1 MEQIITFL
9 PGQLPGEPV
18 FQIEMTGITYPD
30 SHYHI
35 ERENSSIYI
44 LEYIMEGEGL
54 LRIGEETYRPV
65 KGDVYLLPRG
75 KSHFY
80 QADAGNPWKKIW
92 MNVKGSLCDTLVE
105 GFGLGETVLFRDC
118 PVYPLFREFL
128 HVCEKRR
135 AAGPRWPAGPPS
147 FSMKSFFSWPL
158 TQRRGRSR
166 KYGSRRLRLQ

>member
-1 MEQIITFL
+1 MEITRKILRKTRIMEQIITFL

-54 LRIGEETYRPV
+54 LRIGEETYRPA

-80 QADAGNPWKKIW
+80 QARCGQSMEKNMDECKRK
-92 MNVKGSLCDTLVE
+92 
-105 GFGLGETVLFRDC
+105 
-118 PVYPLFREFL
+118 PVRHP
-128 HVCEKRR
+128 C
-135 AAGPRWPAGPPS
+135 G
-147 FSMKSFFSWPL
+147 
-158 TQRRGRSR
+158 
-166 KYGSRRLRLQ
+166 RLRPGGDGSFPGLPGLSFIPGVPSCL

>member
-54 LRIGEETYRPV
+54 LRIGEETYRPA
-65 KGDVYLLPRG
+65 KGDVYLLPGEKAIFTRPMRPIHG
-75 KSHFY
+75 K
-80 QADAGNPWKKIW
+80 
-92 MNVKGSLCDTLVE
+92 
-105 GFGLGETVLFRDC
+105 
-118 PVYPLFREFL
+118 
-128 HVCEKRR
+128 
-135 AAGPRWPAGPPS
+135 
-147 FSMKSFFSWPL
+147 
-158 TQRRGRSR
+158 
-166 KYGSRRLRLQ
+166 KYG

>member
-75 KSHFY
+75 KAIFTR
-80 QADAGNPWKKIW
+80 P
-92 MNVKGSLCDTLVE
+92 M
-105 GFGLGETVLFRDC
+105 
-118 PVYPLFREFL
+118 
-128 HVCEKRR
+128 R
-135 AAGPRWPAGPPS
+135 AIHG
-147 FSMKSFFSWPL
+147 K
-158 TQRRGRSR
+158 
-166 KYGSRRLRLQ
+166 KYG